1 MEHAGIVDE
10 PVVDDPGEIDPADAF
25 KFHFTNWEV
34 SRAKKNLKIRA
45 YSEFDRHLKNVWLML
60 VTINPEKRQQDSK
73 VCCRMCVASDPT
85 YVR

>member
-45 YSEFDRHLKNVWLML
+45 YSEFDRHLKNIW
-60 VTINPEKRQQDSK
+60 
-73 VCCRMCVASDPT
+73 
-85 YVR
+85 

>member
-1 MEHAGIVDE
+1 MSHN
-10 PVVDDPGEIDPADAF
+10 PANENA
-25 KFHFTNWEV
+25 FTNSEV
-34 SRAKKNLKIRA
+34 CGAKKNLKIRA

-73 VCCRMCVASDPT
+73 VCCRMCVEADPT